1 MFTVSIEERMREIGL
16 ESVTMV
22 ADDKPGFDVEKIV
35 SCPDGY
41 ALRVNHKWGRH
52 VAENASNLLGKEIV
66 TRKLSD
72 PDGEIT
78 EVFYSNARLSFPE
91 RHTLTKFSE
100 YFEDNRPGLNTT
112 GDEVILPDDLKS
124 FAAPL
129 ELVREDDAFEIA
141 AALTTAFGL
150 KVDVAESDNGYVVII
165 SDPLGDLFSFN
176 AEQLAGACQILKF
189 FRVFPKFRESH
200 NGHGC
205 ESLIPWQQ
213 RVGSH
218 SVQQR
223 RVEDIL
229 MRLENL
235 LSGDGGFAVKPT
247 PKPSPKPQHDTKR
260 KGKRT
265 VEAVDVFEDS
275 TTGDAHR
282 LPAKPARKT
291 AKKS

>member
-22 ADDKPGFDVEKIV
+22 ADDKSGFDAEKIV
-35 SCPDGY
+35 LCPDGY
-41 ALRVNHKWGRH
+41 ALRVNHMWGRH
-52 VAENASNLLGKEIV
+52 VAENASNLLGKEIT

-72 PDGEIT
+72 PDGNIT
-78 EVFYSNARLSFPE
+78 EIFYSTARLSFPE
-91 RHTLTKFSE
+91 RYTLAKFTE
-100 YFEDNRPGLNTT
+100 YFENYRPGLNTT
-112 GDEVILPDDLKS
+112 GDEVILPDDLKF

-129 ELVREDDAFEIA
+129 ELVREDDAFEVA
-141 AALTTAFGL
+141 AALATAFNL

-165 SDPLGDLFSFN
+165 TDPLGDLFSFN

-223 RVEDIL
+223 RVENVL
-229 MRLENL
+229 MRLESM
-235 LSGDGGFAVKPT
+235 LSGDGVVAVKAT
-247 PKPSPKPQHDTKR
+247 PKPSPKPQHNIKR
-260 KGKRT
+260 KGNQT
-265 VEAVDVFEDS
+265 IEAVDVFADS
-275 TTGDAHR
+275 NTGDAHR
-282 LPAKPARKT
+282 LPAKPIRKS